1 MLSSGIISDEN
12 KDLSDISDDI
22 NVNSELQI
30 KELGKNE
37 LNDIFF
43 ESNLNYNISIKSQSK
58 SGNKSVDENYLKKKE
73 QINEI
78 KINIFYILSL
88 DFQFI
93 RDFSSSY
100 YILFPKCENEVK
112 AKRLVIQ
119 KFYLD
124 NKKIIY
130 KDKEYIFIPIQTT
143 SPVVTFKY
151 NKDIITYKKD
161 KTNNNKNEIKF
172 NDVPLLT
179 MEQFLDQFSEP
190 EIKDIIKKNEST
202 ENVEDKS
209 TEDKKS
215 KKSNKSKDI
224 SINSKSSNL
233 SHMTTSDDSEKETRG
248 ERFYKIN
255 KKNDYIRFFFTNYV
269 KEIYGVYNKHKTIHL
284 NIEKKIDLTQG
295 LSNLKDKY
303 DNNNDLKCGI
313 IFKNFDEAIIDKDEP
328 IIIEVKKGF
337 RLIDLFNQIK
347 QNSKIFSNF
356 SGIEK
361 IKMPKYAIGI
371 ICSNFDEDY
380 QEQID
385 NLNKNYKLD
394 QNITYLAHINNII
407 NKNNFNIVIGV
418 FKQPKI
424 LDYPI
429 DIEDYNIK
437 GENLFKRVDIEFM
450 NKATGV
456 NKDKIQIQKILK
468 NISSKYKSL
477 TYIKPE
483 SFDKLYQTIQ
493 DQEKI
498 IKAKDKL
505 LEEKEILLNK
515 EKQSNNDMMS
525 KIKEAMHNKTK
536 EELFKFLQEQFGE
549 IEKKNNNK

>member
-1 MLSSGIISDEN
+1 MLSSGIISDE
-12 KDLSDISDDI
+12 KEDLSDISDDN

-30 KELGKNE
+30 KELRKNK
-37 LNDIFF
+37 LNNIFF
-43 ESNLNYNISIKSQSK
+43 ESNLNYNISMESQSK
-58 SGNKSVDENYLKKKE
+58 SGNKSVDENYLKQKE

-93 RDFSSSY
+93 RDFASNY
-100 YILFPKCENEVK
+100 YILFPKSENEVK

-130 KDKEYIFIPIQTT
+130 KDKEYLFIPIQAT
-143 SPVVTFKY
+143 SPLITFKY

-161 KTNNNKNEIKF
+161 KTSNNKNEMKF

-179 MEQFLDQFSEP
+179 MDKFLEQFSEP
-190 EIKDIIKKNEST
+190 EIKDIIKKNESI
-202 ENVEDKS
+202 ENMKDKS

-215 KKSNKSKDI
+215 RNSNKSKDI

-255 KKNDYIRFFFTNYV
+255 KKNDYTRFFFTNYT
-269 KEIYGVYNKHKTIHL
+269 KEIDGVYNKHKSIHL
-284 NIEKKIDLTQG
+284 NIGTKIDLTQG
-295 LSNLKDKY
+295 LSNLKEKY

-356 SGIEK
+356 TCIEK

-371 ICSNFDEDY
+371 ICSDFDEDY

-385 NLNKNYKLD
+385 NLNKNYKLN
-394 QNITYLAHINNII
+394 QNMTYLQHINNII

-418 FKQPKI
+418 FKQSKI

-429 DIEDYNIK
+429 DIEDYNIEGK
-437 GENLFKRVDIEFM
+437 NLFKRVDIDFM
-450 NKATGV
+450 NKATGLNL
-456 NKDKIQIQKILK
+456 NKSQLQNILT
-468 NISSKYKSL
+468 NYSSKYKSL
-477 TYIKPE
+477 SYIKPE
-483 SFDKLYQTIQ
+483 SFDKLYQKVK
-493 DQEKI
+493 DQEREIEMKDQI
-498 IKAKDKL
+498 IKEKDQIML
-505 LEEKEILLNK
+505 
-515 EKQSNNDMMS
+515 
-525 KIKEAMHNKTK
+525 KIKEAIKNKTK
-536 EELFKFLQEQFGE
+536 EELFNFIEEQFAE
-549 IEKKNNNK
+549 MEKKNNSNK